1 MGDRPVGADGE
12 RPRAGHGSREG
23 LGGSGAEEVFA
34 AGKGG
39 LGREGQSRVCGV
51 GVTEEDAGEVVK

>member
-39 LGREGQSRVCGV
+39 LVYARWGLQRRMQER
-51 GVTEEDAGEVVK
+51 